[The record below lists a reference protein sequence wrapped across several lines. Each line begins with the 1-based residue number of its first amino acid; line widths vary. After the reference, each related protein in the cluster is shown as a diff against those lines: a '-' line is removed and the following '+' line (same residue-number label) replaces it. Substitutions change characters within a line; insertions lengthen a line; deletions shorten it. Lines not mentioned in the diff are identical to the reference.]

1 MVDERSLEMEE
12 TNYNEKA
19 SGLRL
24 WLAAIGVSLVALV
37 VYSLTLAG
45 YVFPGEST
53 SLFTQWMGMDAL
65 DAPKSPIWGA
75 VVKAVGGM
83 SYPASVAVRMNLVS
97 LVCGVLSAGFLCGLV
112 GFFVR
117 VSVRQEDTVRLVGG
131 ASTLAGLVAGLVF
144 VFSTTVW
151 QTSTH
156 LEYRLFD
163 VFLALLAFTLFM
175 PMRRWPRFLPAFAA
189 LLGVGAGLGLVES
202 VIFVPLLP
210 VLLLCLVVTAVK
222 TNWKF
227 YLPVALFLVLTFVCY
242 IVFARMVAS
251 SFLLLPEAKAAGF
264 ETVGDVLVKNIQGYT
279 REMRLWFGRPGWLF
293 VFILSVMPFVACMFA
308 APRGLNNERT
318 WSQYL
323 FHVAMTICSILAFAT
338 PLAPESVLRA
348 TGVSPVATST
358 LVAVSC
364 GYLVAYWYLLARTP
378 LPIAEYDKLSP
389 VLVLGRRMAPVALG
403 IFLSITALGA
413 LVNAFSCSRDRGAY
427 ADICANAVVDR
438 MGDRTWLVTDGMLDD
453 HLRIAAASRG
463 KELNLVCLQ
472 RDMDDAYLKELAAL
486 VREKKLE
493 AGRANLALSIQ
504 LGVLPFLQDWFMGD
518 AKVASKA
525 AIFGV
530 PDFWYMAE
538 RQPVPECMFFGGVQN
553 LKKDVDGA
561 KALAE
566 FKAFWAKMEGVLHAE
581 KRKGSREI
589 IKAKDPVDALRLQL
603 RRHVGFI
610 ANNLGVVLQDLGM
623 NKEAFELYE
632 LVLKVID
639 CDNICALFNEF
650 EMARAG
656 VKEAVA
662 HKTEIE
668 RQLKAIVDDPK
679 RRYMLWSLSR
689 YYGYIR
695 SPEIFARMGYAWARS
710 GQTGNAIAQVQRA
723 IDFVPVDRQAGL
735 LNMMAAIYASGNQAQ
750 KSREVYNKV
759 LAGDATNHDAL
770 MGLTR
775 LALQSGAVDEAKRHL
790 EKAVKSAKTP
800 ENSGF
805 DWALLHL
812 MNSDLSAARL
822 SLQKVTDLQPKSLQA
837 WSLLAGVL
845 LQQFD
850 GAKDEK
856 AKKKILEELD
866 GVILPKM
873 ESIAN
878 SPRDYFVQMT
888 RALVMMRKGKSF
900 QKQARDALIAASA
913 TRPDVTV
920 VGDMILNLDI
930 AMDDGEGAEKHARQ
944 VLRQDRNNKL
954 ANYVMGSLRLK
965 EGDYMTAE
973 TFLRLSVSQERPLAA
988 AQNDLAEVL
997 RRLQRFDEAEKFA
1010 RDAVKNAPDLYV
1022 AWETLGSALLDQK
1035 KDLDE
1040 AESCVKKAIQLSKEK
1055 NKIEDI
1061 RMQIT
1066 LARVQIAKGDLGRAR
1081 GTLRT
1086 ILNHQSELSKYDL
1099 GEVEKLQK
1107 AMNAK
1112 GK

>member
-1 MVDERSLEMEE
+1 MTKRNDRAEVI
-12 TNYNEKA
+12 
-19 SGLRL
+19 GLRL
-24 WLAAIGVSLVALV
+24 WLAALGVSLVALV

-53 SLFTQWMGMDAL
+53 RLFTQWMGMDAL
-65 DAPKSPIWGA
+65 EVPKSPIWGA
-75 VVKAVGGM
+75 IVKMVGGM
-83 SYPASVAVRMNLVS
+83 GFSASVAVRINLVS
-97 LVCGVLSAGFLCGLV
+97 LVCGVLSAGFVCVLV

-117 VSVRQEDTVRLVGG
+117 CTVRQEDTIRLVDG
-131 ASTLAGLVAGLVF
+131 ASLLAGLVSGLGF
-144 VFSTTVW
+144 IFSTTIW

-156 LEYRLFD
+156 LEHRLFD
-163 VFLALLAFTLFM
+163 VFWALLVFMLFI
-175 PMRRWPRFLPAFAA
+175 PMMRWPRFLPFFAA
-189 LLGVGAGLGLVES
+189 SLGIGVGLGLVES
-202 VIFVPLLP
+202 VIFVALAP
-210 VLLLCLVVTAVK
+210 VFLLCLVIAAVK
-222 TNWKF
+222 KGWKF
-227 YLPVALFLVLTFVCY
+227 YLPTALFLVLALVGY
-242 IVFARMVAS
+242 IVFARSVAG

-279 REMRLWFGRPGWLF
+279 REMRQWFSTPGWLF
-293 VFILSVMPFVACMFA
+293 IVILSVMPFVACMFA

-323 FHVAMTICSILAFAT
+323 FHIAMTICAILAFAT
-338 PLAPESVLRA
+338 PLAPESVLRV
-348 TGVSPVATST
+348 TGISPVATTT
-358 LVAVSC
+358 LVAVVG
-364 GYLVAYWYLLARTP
+364 GYLAAYWYLLARTP
-378 LPIAEYDKLSP
+378 LPVVEYDKLAP
-389 VLVLGRRMAPVALG
+389 VIVFGRRVAPAALG
-403 IFLSITALGA
+403 VFLGIVALGA

-427 ADICANAVVDR
+427 ADICAHAVIDR
-438 MGDRTWLVTDGMLDD
+438 LGDRTWLVTGGMLDD
-453 HLRIAAASRG
+453 HLRIAATTRG

-472 RDMDDAYLKELAAL
+472 RDMDDAYLKELAVL

-518 AKVASKA
+518 PNITSEV

-530 PDFWYMAE
+530 PDLWYMAE
-538 RQPVPECMFFGGVQN
+538 REPVPECLFFGGVQN
-553 LKKDVDGA
+553 VKKDFDGA
-561 KALAE
+561 KALAD
-566 FKAFWAKMEGVLHAE
+566 FKAFWAAIEPALHAE
-581 KRKGSREI
+581 RRKGSREI
-589 IKAKDPVDALRLQL
+589 AKAKDPVEALRLNL

-610 ANNLGVVLQDLGM
+610 ANNLGVALQDLGR
-623 NKEAFELYE
+623 NKEAFEIYE
-632 LVLKVID
+632 LVLKEID

-662 HKTEIE
+662 HKVEIE

-723 IDFVPVDRQAGL
+723 IDFVPADRQAGL

-759 LAGDATNHDAL
+759 LAGDASNHDAL

-775 LALQSGAVDEAKRHL
+775 LALQGGAIEEAKRHL
-790 EKAVKSAKTP
+790 AKAVKAAKNP
-800 ENSGF
+800 ESSGF

-812 MNSDLSAARL
+812 MNNDLSAARL

-850 GAKDEK
+850 TAKDEK
-856 AKKKILEELD
+856 TKKKVLEELD

-873 ESIAN
+873 EAIAA

-888 RALVMMRKGKSF
+888 RALVLMRKGRAF
-900 QKQARDALIAASA
+900 QKQARDALITASA
-913 TRPDVTV
+913 SRPDVTV

-930 AMDDGEGAEKHARQ
+930 AMDDGESAEKHARQ
-944 VLRQDRNNKL
+944 VLRQDRSNKL

-997 RRLQRFDEAEKFA
+997 RRLQRFDEAETFA

-1040 AESCVKKAIQLSKEK
+1040 AESCVKKAIHLSKEK

-1066 LARVQIAKGDLGRAR
+1066 LARVQIAKGDMGRAR

-1086 ILNHQSELSKYDL
+1086 IRNHQSELSKYDL
-1099 GEVEKLQK
+1099 GELEKLQK

>member
-1 MVDERSLEMEE
+1 MADKNNDAKTSV
-12 TNYNEKA
+12 
-19 SGLRL
+19 LRL
-24 WLAAIGVSLVALV
+24 WVTAIGVSLIAMV

-53 SLFTQWMGMDAL
+53 KLFTQWMGMDAL
-65 DAPKSPIWGA
+65 DVPKSPIWGA
-75 VVKAVGGM
+75 IVKLVGGM

-97 LVCGVLSAGFLCGLV
+97 LVCGVLSAGLVCGLI

-117 VSVRQEDTVRLVGG
+117 NTVKQEDSQRFKGG
-131 ASTLAGLVAGLVF
+131 ASVIAGLVSGLLF
-144 VFSTTVW
+144 VFSTAVW
-151 QTSTH
+151 QASTH

-163 VFLALLAFTLFM
+163 VTMALVVATAFM
-175 PMRRWPRFLPAFAA
+175 PMMRWPRLLPVFAA
-189 LLGVGAGLGLVES
+189 LLGIGTGLGLVES
-202 VIFVPLLP
+202 VIFVPLFPLF
-210 VLLLCLVVTAVK
+210 LFCLVIVCVK
-222 TNWKF
+222 VGWKF
-227 YLPVALFLVLTFVCY
+227 YLPTGLFFVLIFVTYLICARS
-242 IVFARMVAS
+242 FAGA
-251 SFLLLPEAKAAGF
+251 FLALPEASAAGF
-264 ETVGDVLVKNIQGYT
+264 ETVGDVLVKMIQDST
-279 REMRLWFGRPGWLF
+279 REIRLWVTRSGWL
-293 VFILSVMPFVACMFA
+293 VIFIVSFMPFVACMFA
-308 APRGLNNERT
+308 SPRGLNNERS

-323 FHVAMTICSILAFAT
+323 FHLAMTICVILAFAT
-338 PLAPESVLRA
+338 PLAPESILRA
-348 TGVSPVATST
+348 TGISPIATT
-358 LVAVSC
+358 LLVVVTG
-364 GYLVAYWYLLARTP
+364 GYLAAYWYLLARTP
-378 LPIAEYDKLSP
+378 LPVAAIEAKNVTP
-389 VLVLGRRMAPVALG
+389 VMIIGRRGAPAAFG
-403 IFLSITALGA
+403 IFLGVLALA
-413 LVNAFSCSRDRGAY
+413 AFVNAFSCSRDRGAY
-427 ADICANAVVDR
+427 ADICANELMDR

-453 HLRIAAASRG
+453 HLRIVAATRG

-472 RDMDDAYLKELAAL
+472 RDMDDAYLKELSML
-486 VREKKLE
+486 VKEKKLV

-518 AKVASKA
+518 ANITHQA

-553 LKKDVDGA
+553 VKKDFDGD
-561 KALAE
+561 KAFAD
-566 FKAFWAKMEGVLHAE
+566 FKAFWAKMSTVLHAE

-589 IKAKDPVDALRLQL
+589 IKSKDPVDALRLQL

-610 ANNLGVVLQDLGM
+610 ANNLGVALQDLGKD
-623 NKEAFELYE
+623 KEAFEIYE
-632 LVLKVID
+632 LVLKDID

-735 LNMMAAIYASGNQAQ
+735 LNMMAAIYASGNKA
-750 KSREVYNKV
+750 KDARETYNKV
-759 LAGDATNHDAL
+759 LANDSTNHDAL

-775 LALQSGAVDEAKRHL
+775 LSLQNGALNEAKDYL
-790 EKAVKSAKTP
+790 TKAVKSAKTP
-800 ENSGF
+800 ESSGF

-812 MNSDLSAARL
+812 MNNDLSAARL
-822 SLQKVTDLQPKSLQA
+822 SLQKVTDIQPKSLQA

-850 GAKDEK
+850 SAKDEK

-866 GVILPKM
+866 GMILPKM
-873 ESIAN
+873 ESIAD

-888 RALVMMRKGKSF
+888 RALVMMRKGKAF

-930 AMDDGEGAEKHARQ
+930 SMNDGEGAEKHARQ

-965 EGDYMTAE
+965 EGDYSTAE

-997 RRLQRFDEAEKFA
+997 RRLQRYEEAEKFA
-1010 RDAVKNAPDLYV
+1010 RDAVKNAEDLYV
-1022 AWETLGSALLDQK
+1022 AWETLGSSLLDQGK
-1035 KDLDE
+1035 NLDE
-1040 AESCVKKAIQLSKEK
+1040 AEECVKKAIHLSKEK
-1055 NKIEDI
+1055 NKIEDV

-1066 LARVQIAKGDLGRAR
+1066 LARVQIAKGDMGRAR
-1081 GTLRT
+1081 ATLRT
-1086 ILNHQSELSKYDL
+1086 IRNHQSELSKYDL
-1099 GEVEKLQK
+1099 GELEKLQK
-1107 AMNAK
+1107 AAAGKK
-1112 GK
+1112 GN